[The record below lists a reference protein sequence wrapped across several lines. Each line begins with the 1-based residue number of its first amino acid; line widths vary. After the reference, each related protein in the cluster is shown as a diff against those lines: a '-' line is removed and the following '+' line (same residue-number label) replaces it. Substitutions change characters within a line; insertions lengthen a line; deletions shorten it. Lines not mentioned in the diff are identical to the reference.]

1 VFLYFVSMELEA
13 EIEFNELLI
22 KQCDMLLDTRRNR
35 HRPDLAVPASRKKL
49 EFLREREELRRQ
61 AQKEAA

>member
-1 VFLYFVSMELEA
+1 MELEA

-22 KQCDMLLDTRRNR
+22 KHCDMLLDTRRPR

-49 EFLREREELRRQ
+49 EFLREREELKRQ